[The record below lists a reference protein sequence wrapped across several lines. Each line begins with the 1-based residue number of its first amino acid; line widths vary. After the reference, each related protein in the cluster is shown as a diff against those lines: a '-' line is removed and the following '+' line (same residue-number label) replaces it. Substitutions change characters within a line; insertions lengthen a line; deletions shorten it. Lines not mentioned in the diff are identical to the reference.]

1 MKQFSKREIVRLMK
15 NNGYYKV
22 RQNGSHST
30 WSDGKN
36 TITLPS
42 LYNIHSVVIMRLIKE
57 NGLKSN

>member
-1 MKQFSKREIVRLMK
+1 MK

-57 NGLKSN
+57 NGLKLN